1 MKAISSM
8 AVADRVARYLLRR
21 LERLAIHDVHDRA
34 HARGLLRRDPIT
46 NGAGEEIV
54 VWNVP
59 RDLPVTFCGVP
70 DEDRKTVAGLLSRH
84 VPTAIDPS
92 TDFSFESDEEG
103 SASAGTSDASDAGA
117 TGAPGS
123 GASSEGKIGGL
134 QQADRDHVLQV
145 IGSLK
150 ARPHVAD
157 VAAALLL
164 ARAVGEHL
172 PDIERLLSVLRR
184 PAPVIVV
191 RAPVAEF
198 EEWLGKMLE
207 KGLIMP
213 FALSLIDAFGDR
225 SLSGRYRDNVSDP
238 HRAITISGRGALA
251 MTPKAVREAVAK
263 ASLRKQLPIII
274 ADETG
279 ADDFPKRLLVSADLV
294 LETGGVDRSLL
305 AELLHV
311 CLDMPPKVSLAAM
324 DRCAFHPG
332 ALGLDDLA
340 LAVRPG
346 RSVEDILGI
355 LAELGKATEAED
367 EDDTEGEGGGRAR
380 KIKQRSHEKPGSL
393 SRKASYGSTALTQ
406 PEAPPS
412 EKTTTSSTTRY
423 LSVETLAGY
432 GQARDWAIDLKADLG
447 LWRQGHLGW
456 SDMSTKLL
464 LTGPPGTG
472 KTTFAKALCNSLQ
485 VPMLA
490 TSLSTML
497 EPGYLGDVL
506 KEMSSAFETARDHA
520 PAILFVDE
528 LDNIGKRTTSS
539 DKNGEYWNSVVNR
552 MLELLDGVNKTEGVI
567 VVAATNYPDRIDS
580 ALLRSG
586 RLETRIDIPL
596 PDTRALTGILE
607 HHLGSDLVTV
617 IGSRPRPG
625 SASVKI
631 AVETD
636 RENAIQPLRRGREL
650 DALQQT
656 SVHDETEEPGGMA

>member
-8 AVADRVARYLLRR
+8 AVADRVAQYLLRR
-21 LERLAIHDVHDRA
+21 LERMAMHDVHERA
-34 HARGLLRRDPIT
+34 QAHGLLRRDPIN

-59 RDLPVTFCGVP
+59 RDLPVTFCGLL
-70 DEDRKTVAGLLSRH
+70 DDDRTTVARLLSRH
-84 VPTAIDPS
+84 APTTIDPIS
-92 TDFSFESDEEG
+92 DFAFESDEEG
-103 SASAGTSDASDAGA
+103 SASACASNATEAGA
-117 TGAPGS
+117 TEAPGS
-123 GASSEGKIGGL
+123 EASPEGKIGGP
-134 QQADRDHVLQV
+134 QHTDRNYVLHV
-145 IGSLK
+145 IRSLK
-150 ARPHVAD
+150 ATPHVAD
-157 VAAALLL
+157 VAVALLL
-164 ARAVGEHL
+164 ARAVGGRL
-172 PDIERLLSVLRR
+172 PNVERLLSLLRR
-184 PAPVIVV
+184 PAPVIVI

-198 EEWLGKMLE
+198 EERVGILLE

-213 FALSLIDAFGDR
+213 FALTLIDAFGDR

-238 HRAITISGRGALA
+238 HRATTISGKGVLET
-251 MTPKAVREAVAK
+251 TPKAVREALAK

-279 ADDFPKRLLVSADLV
+279 TDDFPQRLLVSADLV

-324 DRCAFHPG
+324 DACAFHPG

-340 LAVRPG
+340 FALRPG
-346 RSVEDILGI
+346 RSVEDILGV
-355 LAELGKATEAED
+355 LAELGKATKAED

-380 KIKQRSHEKPGSL
+380 KIKQRSHEKPGIL
-393 SRKASYGSTALTQ
+393 SRKASYGSAALTQ

-412 EKTTTSSTTRY
+412 EKTTTSSTTKY
-423 LSVETLAGY
+423 LAVELLAGY
-432 GQARDWAIDLKADLG
+432 GQARDWALDLKADLA
-447 LWRQGHLGW
+447 LWREGRLGW

-464 LTGPPGTG
+464 LAGPPGTG

-506 KEMSSAFETARDHA
+506 KEMSSAFKTARDHA

-539 DKNGEYWNSVVNR
+539 DKNGEYWSSVVNS
-552 MLELLDGVNKTEGVI
+552 MLELLDGVNKTKGVI

-636 RENAIQPLRRGREL
+636 RENAMKGSWPGRNV
-650 DALQQT
+650 DAHERANFPDKT
-656 SVHDETEEPGGMA
+656 AEPGGMV

>member
-8 AVADRVARYLLRR
+8 AVADSVAQYLLRR
-21 LERLAIHDVHDRA
+21 LERLAIHEVHDRA
-34 HARGLLRRDPIT
+34 HAHGLLRRDPIT
-46 NGAGEEIV
+46 NGTGEEIV
-54 VWNVP
+54 VWNLL
-59 RDLPVTFCGVP
+59 RDLPVTFCGLMA
-70 DEDRKTVAGLLSRH
+70 EDRKAVARLLSCRA
-84 VPTAIDPS
+84 PTTIDPS
-92 TDFSFESDEEG
+92 TDFSFESDAERPVSEPPSNASEAG
-103 SASAGTSDASDAGA
+103 STRGAKPMASA
-117 TGAPGS
+117 
-123 GASSEGKIGGL
+123 EGRGGHP
-134 QQADRDHVLQV
+134 QHADRDHVLRV
-145 IGSLK
+145 IRSLK
-150 ARPHVAD
+150 ARRHVAD
-157 VAAALLL
+157 VAVALLL
-164 ARAVGEHL
+164 ARAVGERL
-172 PDIERLLSVLRR
+172 PDVERLLSVLRR

-198 EEWLGKMLE
+198 EERLGKMLE

-238 HRAITISGRGALA
+238 HRAITISGKCVLS
-251 MTPKAVREAVAK
+251 MTPKAVREALAK

-279 ADDFPKRLLVSADLV
+279 ADDFPKRLLVSADIV
-294 LETGGVDRSLL
+294 FETGGIDRSLL

-324 DRCAFHPG
+324 ERCAFHPG
-332 ALGLDDLA
+332 TLGLDDLA
-340 LAVRPG
+340 LAIRPG
-346 RSVEDILGI
+346 RSVEDILGV
-355 LAELGKATEAED
+355 LAELGKATKAED

-380 KIKQRSHEKPGSL
+380 KIKQRSHVKPGSL

-423 LSVETLAGY
+423 LSVDLLAGY
-432 GQARDWAIDLKADLG
+432 GQARDWALDLKADLA
-447 LWRQGHLGW
+447 LWREGRLGW

-485 VPMLA
+485 IPLLA

-506 KEMSSAFETARDHA
+506 KEMSSAFEAARDHT
-520 PAILFVDE
+520 PAILFIDE
-528 LDNIGKRTTSS
+528 LDNIGKRSAGD

-552 MLELLDGVNKTEGVI
+552 MLELLDGSNKTAGVI
-567 VVAATNYPDRIDS
+567 IVAATNYADRIDP

-596 PDTRALTGILE
+596 PDTTALTSILE

-617 IGSRPRPG
+617 IGTRPRPG
-625 SASVKI
+625 SAS
-631 AVETD
+631 ANSALDPD
-636 RENAIQPLRRGREL
+636 RGNAMKGLGPGRDV
-650 DALQQT
+650 DAHERANF
-656 SVHDETEEPGGMA
+656 SDETAEPGGMV